1 MLSDC
6 IYSINNR
13 ALNSRDNEYKY
24 THYIPNTYG
33 NANKYHK
40 KKLEYYQMKKVLL
53 SILEPAHIQ
62 KGEVLQRKR
71 TYDYEEGY
79 EDILKSGNYVN
90 NSGFYDPDRKEHVE
104 FVVQMIPETVYYL
117 TYTLSNRTFRVPL
130 EESEIKQ
137 YPDLEVV
144 DVGRITPVYGDIT
157 ADMLS
162 VQFVEKILLLIKNR
176 NYTLIFENN
185 TEQET
190 EVKDELA
197 AEPVSV
203 EWNGGHAG
211 RIIKNERKTNMYKGP
226 KTTMYIVRSLNMVNW
241 LCSHGFKI
249 LKVEDSEKDEKLKV
263 FFFEESPA
271 LHHTMMMYR
280 KEVWLYGKRQSSN

>member
-1 MLSDC
+1 MTPPKEYLKNLKNHTITEQMLSDC
-6 IYSINNR
+6 LFSVNNR

-24 THYIPNTYG
+24 THYIPDPYG
-33 NANKYHK
+33 NANKYRK
-40 KKLEYYQMKKVLL
+40 KKQEYYSMKRVLL
-53 SILEPAHIQ
+53 SVLEPSLIQ
-62 KGEVLQRKR
+62 RGEVLQHKR

-79 EDILKSGNYVN
+79 EEILKSGNYVN

-104 FVVQMIPETVYYL
+104 FVVQMIPQTVYYL

-203 EWNGGHAG
+203 E
-211 RIIKNERKTNMYKGP
+211 
-226 KTTMYIVRSLNMVNW
+226 
-241 LCSHGFKI
+241 
-249 LKVEDSEKDEKLKV
+249 
-263 FFFEESPA
+263 
-271 LHHTMMMYR
+271 
-280 KEVWLYGKRQSSN
+280 

>member
-1 MLSDC
+1 MKPPKEYLKNLKHHTITEKMLSDC

-24 THYIPNTYG
+24 THYVPDTYG
-33 NANKYHK
+33 NANKYRK
-40 KKLEYYQMKKVLL
+40 KKLEYYSMKKVLL
-53 SILEPAHIQ
+53 SILEPSRIQ
-62 KGEVLQRKR
+62 KCEVLQRKR

-117 TYTLSNRTFRVPL
+117 TYTLSNRTYRVPL

-203 EWNGGHAG
+203 E
-211 RIIKNERKTNMYKGP
+211 
-226 KTTMYIVRSLNMVNW
+226 
-241 LCSHGFKI
+241 
-249 LKVEDSEKDEKLKV
+249 
-263 FFFEESPA
+263 
-271 LHHTMMMYR
+271 
-280 KEVWLYGKRQSSN
+280 

>member
-1 MLSDC
+1 MKPPKEYLKNLKHHTITEKMLSDC

-33 NANKYHK
+33 NVNKYHK

-203 EWNGGHAG
+203 E
-211 RIIKNERKTNMYKGP
+211 
-226 KTTMYIVRSLNMVNW
+226 
-241 LCSHGFKI
+241 
-249 LKVEDSEKDEKLKV
+249 
-263 FFFEESPA
+263 
-271 LHHTMMMYR
+271 
-280 KEVWLYGKRQSSN
+280 

>member
-1 MLSDC
+1 MRTPKEYTQNLKQKIITKQMLADC
-6 IYSINNR
+6 LFSVNNR
-13 ALNSRDNEYKY
+13 ALNSRDSEYKY
-24 THYIPNTYG
+24 IHYIPDTYG
-33 NANKYHK
+33 NANKYRK
-40 KKLEYYQMKKVLL
+40 KKLEYYSMKRVLL
-53 SILEPAHIQ
+53 SVLEPAHVQ

-79 EDILKSGNYVN
+79 GEILKSGNYIN
-90 NSGFYDPDRKEHVE
+90 NSGFYDPDRREHVE
-104 FVVQMIPETVYYL
+104 FVVQMIPDTVYYL
-117 TYTLSNRTFRVPL
+117 TYTVSNRTFRVPL
-130 EESEIKQ
+130 EESEIKK

-203 EWNGGHAG
+203 E
-211 RIIKNERKTNMYKGP
+211 
-226 KTTMYIVRSLNMVNW
+226 
-241 LCSHGFKI
+241 
-249 LKVEDSEKDEKLKV
+249 
-263 FFFEESPA
+263 
-271 LHHTMMMYR
+271 
-280 KEVWLYGKRQSSN
+280 

>member
-1 MLSDC
+1 MKPPKEYLKNLKHHTITEQMLSDC
-6 IYSINNR
+6 LFSINNR
-13 ALNSRDNEYKY
+13 ALNSRDSEYKY
-24 THYIPNTYG
+24 THYVPDTYG
-33 NANKYHK
+33 NANKYRK
-40 KKLEYYQMKKVLL
+40 KKLEYYSMKRVLL
-53 SILEPAHIQ
+53 SLLEPSYIQ

-79 EDILKSGNYVN
+79 EEILKSGNYVN

-104 FVVQMIPETVYYL
+104 FVVQMIPQTVYYL
-117 TYTLSNRTFRVPL
+117 VYTVSNRTFRVPL
-130 EESEIKQ
+130 AEAEIEK
-137 YPDLEVV
+137 YPDLEIV

-203 EWNGGHAG
+203 E
-211 RIIKNERKTNMYKGP
+211 
-226 KTTMYIVRSLNMVNW
+226 
-241 LCSHGFKI
+241 
-249 LKVEDSEKDEKLKV
+249 
-263 FFFEESPA
+263 
-271 LHHTMMMYR
+271 
-280 KEVWLYGKRQSSN
+280 

>member
-1 MLSDC
+1 MKPPKEYLKNLKHHTITKQMLSDC
-6 IYSINNR
+6 IYSVNNR
-13 ALNSRDNEYKY
+13 ALNSRDSEYKY
-24 THYIPNTYG
+24 THYVPDPYG
-33 NANKYHK
+33 NANKYRK
-40 KKLEYYQMKKVLL
+40 KKLEYYSMKRVLL
-53 SILEPAHIQ
+53 SILEPSHIQ
-62 KGEVLQRKR
+62 RGEVLQRKR

-79 EDILKSGNYVN
+79 EEILKSGNYVN
-90 NSGFYDPDRKEHVE
+90 NSGFYDPERKEHVE
-104 FVVQMIPETVYYL
+104 FVVQMIPQTVYYL

-197 AEPVSV
+197 VEPVTV
-203 EWNGGHAG
+203 DA
-211 RIIKNERKTNMYKGP
+211 
-226 KTTMYIVRSLNMVNW
+226 
-241 LCSHGFKI
+241 
-249 LKVEDSEKDEKLKV
+249 
-263 FFFEESPA
+263 
-271 LHHTMMMYR
+271 
-280 KEVWLYGKRQSSN
+280 